1 MKKLLLIASVFLSI
15 SLWAKEFNVE
25 NRVNELLKATAQK
38 NYVEFIK
45 SGSTEFKNLDKKEFE
60 KVANQLAPKINEGMK
75 LLFLTD
81 LKKGEHVVH
90 LYKVSF
96 KNEDALVRIVLNE
109 KYETL
114 GFWIQ

>member
-1 MKKLLLIASVFLSI
+1 MKKLLLIASVFLSF

-45 SGSTEFKNLDKKEFE
+45 SGSTEFKN
-60 KVANQLAPKINEGMK
+60 
-75 LLFLTD
+75 
-81 LKKGEHVVH
+81 
-90 LYKVSF
+90 
-96 KNEDALVRIVLNE
+96 EDALVRIVLNE